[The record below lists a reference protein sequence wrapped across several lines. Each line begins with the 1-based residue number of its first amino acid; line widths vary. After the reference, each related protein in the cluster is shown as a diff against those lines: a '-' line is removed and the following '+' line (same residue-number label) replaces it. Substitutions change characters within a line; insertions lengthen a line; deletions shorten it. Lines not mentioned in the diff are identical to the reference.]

1 MRENVMTIVTI
12 RQLKGTNI
20 ISIPKAIVKTLGLQT
35 GSKFAI
41 SIEEQNIVLTPFAE
55 DLSLVELLAN
65 SPKGSFALLEEDKEW
80 IGGH

>member
-41 SIEEQNIVLTPFAE
+41 SIEEQNIVLTPFE
-55 DLSLVELLAN
+55 EELNLEELLAN
-65 SPKGSFALLEEDKEW
+65 SPKESFAPRDKDREW
-80 IGGH
+80 